1 MNADLNDCKLG
12 IWNETIPGF
21 YLDDFG
27 ISNYA
32 KIQQA
37 LMHDFPLGNEGLEKW
52 KEVVQN
58 IKKAGA
64 NQTYDCIIG
73 VSGGTDSSYLL
84 HLAKEWGLRPLA
96 VNLDN
101 GWNSD
106 IAVRNIHDMTKA
118 LEIDLETYVVDY
130 EEMKDI
136 LKSYLLAGLP
146 WLDNPTD
153 QAIKAILYRY
163 ARKEGVKTVLIG
175 TDFRSEG
182 KQPSEWTYGDYKQL
196 KYVHKEFGKVKRKTY
211 PENTFMM
218 TFWSA
223 YFKKIKLVSPFNYL
237 PYDKKSAQDFLER
250 NYNWKY
256 YGEHHHENLFT
267 KWVISY
273 WMYAKFNIDKRII
286 TYSAQVLN
294 GKLSRDEAKRITA
307 EKPYKPE
314 AIENDTAYVLKKLG
328 LSKEDYLKA
337 WNQPA
342 KTFKDYP
349 SYFESINKYSGLIKI
364 LARYVLKT
372 KPKLFY
378 EMENRK

>member
-1 MNADLNDCKLG
+1 MNTDLNECKLG
-12 IWNETIPGF
+12 IWNETLPGF
-21 YLDDFG
+21 SLDNEG
-27 ISNYA
+27 VSNYA

-37 LMHDFPLGNEGLEKW
+37 LMRDYPLGNEGLDSWNAIVKTIQKQGEGKS
-52 KEVVQN
+52 
-58 IKKAGA
+58 
-64 NQTYDCIIG
+64 YDCIIG

-106 IAVRNIHDMTKA
+106 IAVRNIQDMTRA
-118 LEIDLETYVVDY
+118 LNIDLETYVVDY
-130 EEMKDI
+130 EEIKDI

-153 QAIKAILYRY
+153 QAIKAVLYRY
-163 ARKEGVKTVLIG
+163 ARAEGIKTILIG

-196 KYVHKEFGKVKRKTY
+196 SYVHGSFGKVKRKTY
-211 PENTFMM
+211 PGNTFIM

-223 YFKKIKLVSPFNYL
+223 YVKKIRLISPFNYL
-237 PYDKKSAQDFLER
+237 PYDKQSAQEFLER

-273 WMYAKFNIDKRII
+273 WMYEKFNIDKRII

-294 GKLSRDEAKRITA
+294 GKLSRAEALKIVA
-307 EKPYKPE
+307 QKPYKPQQ
-314 AIENDTAYVLKKLG
+314 IEKDTEYVLKKLG
-328 LSKEDYLKA
+328 LTREEYLNA
-337 WNQPA
+337 WNMAA
-342 KTFKDYP
+342 KSFKDYP
-349 SYFESINKYSGLIKI
+349 SYYKTIRKYSGFIK
-364 LARYVLKT
+364 LVAKYVLKT

-378 EMENRK
+378 ELENRK